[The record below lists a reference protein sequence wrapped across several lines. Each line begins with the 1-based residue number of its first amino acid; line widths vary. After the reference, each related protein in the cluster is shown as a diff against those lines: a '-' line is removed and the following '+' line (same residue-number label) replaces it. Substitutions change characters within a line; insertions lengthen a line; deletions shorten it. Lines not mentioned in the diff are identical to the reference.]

1 MKKLFACLIICLLT
15 YPSYSQRTSRTQ
27 SRIRR
32 DIIKK
37 IKKNSIN
44 VEILGNAPYSINYE
58 RLVPLTINTGLGF
71 RIGCFYWGFLD
82 DEYAIPL
89 ELNSIFGKTH
99 CLELGTGVTLGV
111 FADTQKTTFMSFR
124 AGYRYRAD
132 SGFLFRI
139 APMILYKND
148 TWKPWADLSLG
159 YSW

>member
-1 MKKLFACLIICLLT
+1 MKKLFTCLIICLLT
-15 YPSYSQRTSRTQ
+15 YPSYSQHTSRTQ

-44 VEILGNAPYSINYE
+44 VEILGNAPYSISYE

-71 RIGCFYWGFLD
+71 RVGCFYWGFLD

-139 APMILYKND
+139 APMILQKND
-148 TWKPWADLSLG
+148 TWKPWAGLTFG

>member
-1 MKKLFACLIICLLT
+1 MKKLFTCLIICLLT
-15 YPSYSQRTSRTQ
+15 YPSYSQHTSRTR

-44 VEILGNAPYSINYE
+44 VEISGNAPYSISYE
-58 RLVPLTINTGLGF
+58 RLVPLTINTGLGL

-99 CLELGTGVTLGV
+99 CLELGTGVTLG
-111 FADTQKTTFMSFR
+111 FFSDTGKTTFISFR

-139 APMILYKND
+139 APMILYKD
-148 TWKPWADLSLG
+148 DE
-159 YSW
+159 

>member
-1 MKKLFACLIICLLT
+1 MKKLFTCLIICLLT
-15 YPSYSQRTSRTQ
+15 YPSYSQHTSRTR

-44 VEILGNAPYSINYE
+44 VEISGNAPYSISYE
-58 RLVPLTINTGLGF
+58 RLVPLTINTGLGL

-99 CLELGTGVTLGV
+99 CLELGTGVTLG
-111 FADTQKTTFMSFR
+111 FFSDTGKTTFISFR

-139 APMILYKND
+139 APMILYKD
-148 TWKPWADLSLG
+148 DEWKPRAGLSVG